1 MPHPSFQSFIEESND
16 ALAKI
21 DGLGRVITA
30 NRHWRQLVGPQPSD
44 ASIASW
50 PNIPEALLKVQD
62 DERSFNTEVLERNLP
77 LHGTLVRL
85 FASADPSRA
94 RLLCRIRPVHAG
106 LAPTRDR
113 FFTLI
118 DQFPFAIGVH
128 RDLRFLYVNQAAVRY
143 LGYASNEELVGQP
156 IVSIIAPDDLPVVR
170 QRVAHMMSTGLPL
183 PERETRLL
191 RKDGSEVAAD
201 LAAFMIRDE
210 DGLPSYVVVGR
221 DITDRRAL
229 EERLRQSQRME
240 AVGRLAGGIAHD
252 FNNILA
258 VVLSYAEL
266 LMNPRA
272 GLDVGQS
279 AAEIRRAAERAAALV
294 RELLT
299 FSKGHVAEI
308 SSQSPNGI
316 ISGLREFL
324 QRSVGPAITLEFD
337 LDPTLPN
344 VRAGASHLE
353 QVFVNLALNARDA
366 MTDGG
371 RLVIRTRQAEI
382 GLQSDGTPNELDEGR
397 YGVFEVEDNGFGM
410 PPEVASR
417 AFEPFFSTKG
427 SGLGTGLGLATVYG
441 IAKQAGGSAEIESR
455 PGLGTTIRLYWPLD
469 RTSPTTNDATAADPL
484 PGPSQGLDV
493 VGNPE
498 VAAGLAP
505 RLLGGHRI
513 MLVEDDEAVRI
524 MVARLLRHH
533 GAEVTEAQSARAA
546 LSVQE
551 ALLIRGDELPSLLL
565 TDVVMP
571 DETGPQLARAMRLR
585 QPTLKV
591 VFMSGYA
598 DENLDIDEVRL
609 LGARFVQKPFSTRE
623 LVDTIAVV
631 LSEDPGRRRAL

>member
-1 MPHPSFQSFIEESND
+1 MPHPSLQSFIAESND

-21 DGLGRVITA
+21 DGLGRIVTA
-30 NRHWRQLVGPQPSD
+30 NRHWCQLVGPHNAD
-44 ASIASW
+44 ASIAGW
-50 PNIPEALLKVQD
+50 PNIPEALLGIQD
-62 DERSFNTEVLERNLP
+62 DERSFDTEVVERNLP

-85 FASADPSRA
+85 VASEDPARA
-94 RLLCRIRPVHAG
+94 RILCRIRPVHAG

-156 IVSIIAPDDLPVVR
+156 IVSIIAPEDLPVVR
-170 QRVAHMMSTGLPL
+170 QRVAHMMRTGLPL
-183 PERETRLL
+183 PERETRML
-191 RKDGSEVAAD
+191 RRDGAEVSAD

-210 DGLPSYVVVGR
+210 DGLPSYVVVAR
-221 DITDRRAL
+221 DITERRAL

-252 FNNILA
+252 FNNVLA

-266 LMNPRA
+266 LMTPRV

-279 AAEIRRAAERAAALV
+279 AFEIRRAAERAAALV

-299 FSKGHVAEI
+299 FSKGHLAEI
-308 SSQSPNGI
+308 SSQSPNGVL
-316 ISGLREFL
+316 SGLREFL
-324 QRSVGPAITLEFD
+324 QRSVGPTISLEYD

-353 QVFVNLALNARDA
+353 QIFVNLALNARDA
-366 MTDGG
+366 MSNGG
-371 RLVIRTRQAEI
+371 RLIIRTRQTYVGPRSE
-382 GLQSDGTPNELDEGR
+382 DTPSELDEGR
-397 YGVFEVEDNGFGM
+397 YGVFEVEDNGCGM
-410 PPEVASR
+410 PPEVAHR
-417 AFEPFFSTKG
+417 AFEPFFSTRG

-441 IAKQAGGSAEIESR
+441 IAKQAGGSAEISSR
-455 PGLGTTIRLYWPLD
+455 PGRGTTIRLYWPLD
-469 RTSPTTNDATAADPL
+469 HTNAGPGPRAEGRASASDAASPVADPSHEL
-484 PGPSQGLDV
+484 G
-493 VGNPE
+493 
-498 VAAGLAP
+498 AGSSP
-505 RLLGGHRI
+505 RLLSGHHI

-533 GAEVTEAQSARAA
+533 GAEVTEAQSAREA
-546 LSVQE
+546 LSLQE
-551 ALLIRGDELPSLLL
+551 QLLIRGDVLPSLLL

-571 DETGPQLARAMRLR
+571 DEAGPPLARQMRLR
-585 QPTLKV
+585 QPSLKV

-598 DENLDIDEVRL
+598 DENLDIDEVHL
-609 LGARFVQKPFSTRE
+609 LGARFVQKPFSTRD
-623 LVDTIAVV
+623 LVDTIAAT
-631 LSEDPGRRRAL
+631 LIGEAAHR